1 MISDATVDRLWGD
14 HVEGLL
20 AGGVID
26 VVRLTFPPGEAH
38 KTRDTWSVLTDGM
51 IGAGLGRDCCVV
63 ALGGGVVGDV
73 AGFVAATYM
82 RGIPFIQVPTTTLA
96 MIDASVGGKTGV
108 DHSQGKN
115 LVGVFYAP
123 EAVLADPVV
132 LSTLDQDRRAQGYA
146 EAIKHGVLVDPP
158 YLDWLSSHARSLLR
172 GDAGDVRRSV
182 VRSVEVK
189 ADIVSRDEFESGRR
203 AILNWGHTVAH
214 ALELDSGYR
223 LAHGC
228 AVAIGMVAEARIC
241 EALGIT
247 EAGTSD
253 AIRVAVCAF
262 GLPHDCDA
270 FGRPER
276 LLRLMRR
283 DKKTRRG
290 IVHLAHLPRIG
301 CGGAGGKPTIP
312 VAAEDLVR
320 IMDQW
325 H

>member
-1 MISDATVDRLWGD
+1 MLGVCCEVTPVMSGD
-14 HVEGLL
+14 
-20 AGGVID
+20 
-26 VVRLTFPPGEAH
+26 P
-38 KTRDTWSVLTDGM
+38 W
-51 IGAGLGRDCCVV
+51 C
-63 ALGGGVVGDV
+63 
-73 AGFVAATYM
+73 
-82 RGIPFIQVPTTTLA
+82 
-96 MIDASVGGKTGV
+96 
-108 DHSQGKN
+108 
-115 LVGVFYAP
+115 AP
-123 EAVLADPVV
+123 
-132 LSTLDQDRRAQGYA
+132 
-146 EAIKHGVLVDPP
+146 
-158 YLDWLSSHARSLLR
+158 
-172 GDAGDVRRSV
+172 
-182 VRSVEVK
+182 VEVK

-312 VAAEDLVR
+312 VAAERPGAHHGSMALTPQGR
-320 IMDQW
+320 YI
-325 H
+325 